1 MERSELK
8 KIDPEFA
15 EPGVDSSSNAD
26 QVGRLVPHS
35 VQNFAPAGFS
45 APHFGQVTVAPIF

>member
-8 KIDPEFA
+8 KIDPEFE
-15 EPGVDSSSNAD
+15 EPGVDASSNVAQD
-26 QVGRLVPHS
+26 VRLVPHS

-45 APHFGQVTVAPIF
+45 APHFGQFTVAPIF